1 VFLQLLPMSQMAM
14 RRPPDTV
21 KVSLLQIRGRDL
33 VLLAYRLKLSL
44 ELLDEAENGW
54 CETINE
60 AWKMGT
66 KLKTN
71 QPQVAH

>member
-1 VFLQLLPMSQMAM
+1 MSQMAM

-54 CETINE
+54 CETIN
-60 AWKMGT
+60 
-66 KLKTN
+66 
-71 QPQVAH
+71 